1 MARLLEIAMQRE
13 RERETERERE
23 KDLRA
28 PIEPTSNLEAWV
40 IFSNSRMCQ
49 GPDLDCT
56 RKLED
61 GHQFLNRESY
71 CISLLITI
79 FVASLRKVV
88 YTGRKTIYLYD
99 YIVTNIQLDIT

>member
-1 MARLLEIAMQRE
+1 MQRQ

-28 PIEPTSNLEAWV
+28 PIEPTSNLEAWVMV